1 MFAGEKEELYDKREG
16 DDGMLM
22 LLMTIQDEAD
32 RGYVATVYEQNKH
45 KLYRVAYDIV
55 KNHHDA
61 EDCVQDVI
69 IALIDYLDTFRAA
82 TPVHQ
87 KNILFRMCRNIAID
101 KYRSTNRQLSHESY
115 PDDEDGWEIADYERV
130 DAVFVKKENQAKLME
145 LINSL
150 GAIYSDV
157 LYYFYYMQL
166 STEQIAKLLDIS
178 PANVRIRLT
187 RARRMLLEN
196 WKEELYELRKP

>member
-1 MFAGEKEELYDKREG
+1 MFLI
-16 DDGMLM
+16 
-22 LLMTIQDEAD
+22 LMTIQDEAD
-32 RGYVATVYEQNKH
+32 RSYVATVYEQNKQ

-69 IALIDYLDTFRAA
+69 IALIDYIDTFREAP
-82 TPVHQ
+82 PVHQ

-101 KYRSTNRQLSHESY
+101 KYRSTKRKLSHESY
-115 PDDEDGWEIADYERV
+115 PEDENAWEIADDERV
-130 DAVFVKKENQAKLME
+130 DAVFVQKENQARLME
-145 LINSL
+145 MIGSL

-166 STEQIAKLLDIS
+166 SAEQIGKLLAIS